1 LIACAALIVAMHLQ
15 PPAPAPKFEAG
26 RAWEHLRQLVAIG
39 PRPSGS
45 SAIEQA
51 RKYIKDQLA
60 GFGLTATEQTWE
72 AQTPIDKVRMTNLS
86 IVIPGARKE
95 RLVFAGHYDTKLF
108 REFRF
113 VGASDGAS
121 SAAFLLELARIL
133 HARKNAYTIEIVF
146 LDGEEARLKEWQG
159 TDNTYGSRHYVDVA
173 KRDGTIATLKAMIL
187 VDMIGDRDLDIRR
200 DENSTPWLT
209 DIIWSAAK
217 HQELD
222 DYFIAD
228 STRIEDDHLPFLAAG
243 VPSVDV
249 IDLDYDAWHTAK
261 DNLDAVSARSLQVV
275 GDVLL
280 ASLPN
285 IEAHLVKQSQLALV
299 RKTTVR
305 PKGPRKNY
313 TIRFALHKKSPKLP
327 PKHPDFRPDAVA
339 LAH

>member
-1 LIACAALIVAMHLQ
+1 MIVLPLLAAALTFQTAA
-15 PPAPAPKFEAG
+15 PPTPPRFESG

-45 SAIEQA
+45 PAIEQT

-60 GFGLTATEQTWE
+60 AMGLTALEHAWDDE
-72 AQTPIDKVRMTNLS
+72 TPIDKVHMVNLS

-95 RLVFAGHYDTKLF
+95 RIVFAGHYDTKLF
-108 REFRF
+108 RQFRF

-133 HARKNAYTIEIVF
+133 KARKSPFTIELLF
-146 LDGEEARLKEWQG
+146 LDGEEARLPDWQG
-159 TDNTYGSRHYVDVA
+159 TDNTYGSRHYVEMA
-173 KRDGTIATLKAMIL
+173 KRDGSLAAIKALIL

-209 DIIWSAAK
+209 DAIWAAAK
-217 HQELD
+217 HQDLD
-222 DYFIAD
+222 DSFLAE

-261 DNLDAVSARSLQVV
+261 DNLDAVSARSLQIV
-275 GDVLL
+275 GDAIVG
-280 ASLPN
+280 ALPT
-285 IEAHLVKQSQLALV
+285 IEARLIKQSQIALV
-299 RKTTVR
+299 HKTTVR
-305 PKGPRKNY
+305 RKAPRKDY
-313 TIRFALHKKSPKLP
+313 AIR
-327 PKHPDFRPDAVA
+327 
-339 LAH
+339 LAQHRHHRRGLRRKADVVTMGH

>member
-1 LIACAALIVAMHLQ
+1 MIVLPLLAAALTFQTAA
-15 PPAPAPKFEAG
+15 PPTPPRFESG

-45 SAIEQA
+45 PAIEQT

-60 GFGLTATEQTWE
+60 AMGLTALEQAWDDE
-72 AQTPIDKVRMTNLS
+72 TPIDKVHMVNLS

-95 RLVFAGHYDTKLF
+95 RIVFAGHYDTKLF
-108 REFRF
+108 RQFRF

-133 HARKNAYTIEIVF
+133 KARKSPFTIELLF
-146 LDGEEARLKEWQG
+146 LDGEEARLPDWQG
-159 TDNTYGSRHYVDVA
+159 TDNTYGSRHYVEMA
-173 KRDGTIATLKAMIL
+173 KRDGSLAAIKALIL

-209 DIIWSAAK
+209 DAIWAAAK
-217 HQELD
+217 HQDLD
-222 DYFIAD
+222 DSFLAE

-261 DNLDAVSARSLQVV
+261 DNLDAVSARSLQIV
-275 GDVLL
+275 GDAIVG
-280 ASLPN
+280 ALPA
-285 IEAHLVKQSQLALV
+285 IDARLIKQSQIALV
-299 RKTTVR
+299 HKTTVR
-305 PKGPRKNY
+305 RKAPRKDY
-313 TIRFALHKKSPKLP
+313 AIRLAQHRHHRRGLRRKA
-327 PKHPDFRPDAVA
+327 DVA
-339 LAH
+339 TMGH